1 MKYLLYIPL
10 VLVCYAIGS
19 LSMAYFMGRL
29 HGINLKEKGSGN
41 LGATNAVIVMG
52 WKEGI
57 ITGLFDISKAF
68 VCVFFA
74 NMILGNVLPFVSSTA
89 AVSVILGHIF
99 PFYLKFKGG
108 KGLSCLIGV
117 TAGFDWRLFI
127 GAALFVIA
135 MIFITKYVALA
146 TVALAVVAPIAIG
159 LLEKSLPAAL
169 ILFIASAVIIIK
181 HTDNIRRIINKT
193 ETSLRTF
200 SSGMAKDEKS
210 GDGDGSGDKDGEDKN
225 A

>member
-1 MKYLLYIPL
+1 
-10 VLVCYAIGS
+10 
-19 LSMAYFMGRL
+19 
-29 HGINLKEKGSGN
+29 
-41 LGATNAVIVMG
+41 
-52 WKEGI
+52 
-57 ITGLFDISKAF
+57 
-68 VCVFFA
+68 
-74 NMILGNVLPFVSSTA
+74 
-89 AVSVILGHIF
+89 
-99 PFYLKFKGG
+99 
-108 KGLSCLIGV
+108 
-117 TAGFDWRLFI
+117 
-127 GAALFVIA
+127 

-159 LLEKSLPAAL
+159 LLEKSIPAAL

-181 HTDNIRRIINKT
+181 HTDNIKRIINKT